1 MMKKNKPIKKDT
13 ENAILIAAKKI
24 FIKKGY
30 SGARMQEIAD
40 AADINKAML
49 HYYFRSKDQLFSKI
63 MEGAVSLMASQ
74 IIPSFVG
81 QTSVIEKLE
90 TLVHNYI
97 DTVNKNPYIPLFIIS
112 ELSRGQQNFQTQLK
126 SKMVE
131 NDVFSGFMQ
140 QILTEQ
146 KQGKINDIPPHHI
159 MLTVMSLLTFPFIA
173 KPVFVKMLDIPEDD
187 YAQMMNERK
196 SIVIDLLNK
205 FLEP

>member
-1 MMKKNKPIKKDT
+1 MTSKKTSNT
-13 ENAILIAAKKI
+13 ELEILNAAKKI
-24 FIKKGY
+24 FVEKGFT
-30 SGARMQEIAD
+30 GARMQEIAD
-40 AADINKAML
+40 TAKINKAML

-81 QTSVIEKLE
+81 EASVIEKLE

-97 DTVNKNPYIPLFIIS
+97 NTVNKNPYIPLFIIS
-112 ELSRGQQNFQTQLK
+112 ELARGQQNFQNQLK

-131 NDVFSGFMQ
+131 NDVFLNFMQ

-146 KQGKINDIPPHHI
+146 QQGKIKDIPPQHI

-187 YAQMMNERK
+187 YGQMMNERK

-205 FLEP
+205 FLES